1 MYGWLIYVAD
11 INLLPAVGHIDR
23 MPVASR
29 VAVQLRRADNA
40 IAKEKAK
47 GSKRWG

>member
-1 MYGWLIYVAD
+1 MHGWLIYIAD
-11 INLLPAVGHIDR
+11 VNLLPAVGRLDR
-23 MPVASR
+23 MPMATQA
-29 VAVQLRRADNA
+29 AVQLRRADNA